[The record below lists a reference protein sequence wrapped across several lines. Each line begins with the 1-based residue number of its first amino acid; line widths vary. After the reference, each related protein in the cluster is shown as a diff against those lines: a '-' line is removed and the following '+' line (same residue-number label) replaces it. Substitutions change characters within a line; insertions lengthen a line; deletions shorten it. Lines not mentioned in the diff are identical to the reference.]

1 LRREVKGG
9 RGNSEV
15 FEVGLVNPS
24 MLAAESKRPTP
35 KTEIP
40 KSSGKNLNMRETVY
54 MDIERRAGVYLS
66 VGPKP

>member
-1 LRREVKGG
+1 M
-9 RGNSEV
+9 
-15 FEVGLVNPS
+15 GLVNPS
-24 MLAAESKRPTP
+24 TPAAVSKRPTP